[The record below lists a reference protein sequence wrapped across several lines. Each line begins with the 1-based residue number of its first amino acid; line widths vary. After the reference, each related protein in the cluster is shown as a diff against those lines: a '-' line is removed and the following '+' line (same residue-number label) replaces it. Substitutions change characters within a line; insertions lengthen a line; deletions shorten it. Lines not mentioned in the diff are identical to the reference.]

1 MLQQEANAFEETLE
15 RQQQEEIRQQQQQE
29 QEYQQVRTHSVPYIG
44 QIALKNCSV
53 ARSPQR

>member
-44 QIALKNCSV
+44 QIAF
-53 ARSPQR
+53 